1 MSSVGQNTVLI
12 TGATGA
18 IGSALAEQYADSGA
32 DLVLFG
38 KDNERLDQLAHQCRM
53 RGGQVTVRACNL
65 LDLTDFVQQLDAICR
80 EKCPRLIIVN
90 AGFSSTATGQGE
102 TWEAID
108 RVVRINLL
116 AAMATV
122 QTVVPHLREHGGGK
136 IALISSLAAWYG
148 LPITPAY
155 SATKAALKNYGEALQ
170 GLLAKDG
177 IMVSVVLPGF
187 VESAMSRSVP
197 GPKPFLLSAD
207 RAAALIIRGLAA
219 GRARIS
225 FPFPL
230 NLGCWFLAVL
240 PPSLSGWLVKRSG
253 YHG

>member
-1 MSSVGQNTVLI
+1 
-12 TGATGA
+12 
-18 IGSALAEQYADSGA
+18 
-32 DLVLFG
+32 
-38 KDNERLDQLAHQCRM
+38 M
-53 RGGQVTVRACNL
+53 RGGQVTVRACDL
-65 LDLTDFVQQLDAICR
+65 LDLTDFVQKLDAICR

-90 AGFSSTATGQGE
+90 AGFSSTASGQGE

-116 AAMATV
+116 ASMATV
-122 QTVVPHLREHGGGK
+122 QTVVPHLREHGGGR
-136 IALISSLAAWYG
+136 IVLISSLAAWYG

-219 GRARIS
+219 GKARIS